1 MCIRETWLDF
11 PICSYAR
18 DEGRPRFSRR
28 VCTLPRGN
36 RGMARVTTRKMYTHQ
51 ARSFYN
57 GLQSHL
63 CCRNYDT
70 MRRSSLSQAG
80 NRCHLFVNSAVNGGG
95 KKYSG
100 HLATR
105 DFGRLSSV
113 PHARAHSRN
122 AARGVHVCT
131 FKLAQALPLLENH
144 PDCPSRHIN
153 ESIC

>member
-1 MCIRETWLDF
+1 MVWLRKFTRVSIRETWLDF

-18 DEGRPRFSRR
+18 DEGSPRFSRR
-28 VCTLPRGN
+28 VFTLPRGN
-36 RGMARVTTRKMYTHQ
+36 RGTARMTTRKMYTHQ

-63 CCRNYDT
+63 CCLNYDT

-100 HLATR
+100 HLAAR
-105 DFGRLSSV
+105 DFGRLSLICSSRSL
-113 PHARAHSRN
+113 ARIREMPRS
-122 AARGVHVCT
+122 AR
-131 FKLAQALPLLENH
+131 
-144 PDCPSRHIN
+144 
-153 ESIC
+153 SI